1 MLQKLSIKNF
11 AIIENSSL
19 EFSQGFNVLIGET
32 GAGKSII
39 LDALKFVLGNK
50 AQKEDIRY
58 GETELAVKATFINLQ
73 DETISLLKDF
83 SIDYDDDVLIITR
96 VYNVDGKSSCRI
108 NGEVVTVSML
118 KQLGDT
124 LYDMYGQHDSV
135 QLLNTKNHLKLLDSY
150 DDSYILNEKDKIKS
164 LLLAKKNID
173 LKIEDI
179 GGANDDRERTLDLL
193 RYQIDEINNANLF
206 VGEDEK
212 LDEQITTLSNSEKI
226 SSALDNAIQSLSYTQ
241 ISNAVASL
249 LSISNLSP
257 TLSQLSDRL
266 KGLEIDIEDILS
278 SLKDVSASLEFEEQ
292 DLDNLVLRQEQIK
305 TLKRKYGATIEDVLT
320 FAKTTQ
326 DRYDTIL
333 NSEKELEKL
342 NNEKQKII
350 SELYKESIALHQK
363 RVEIANTL
371 EKSVAKQLQDLGMGN
386 TTFKVDFAEIGQDD
400 TDFTTDGLDKVEFLF
415 SANKGEKEKSL
426 SKTISGGEMS
436 RFMLALRTVLGTK
449 DSKKT
454 LVFDEIDTGVSGEI
468 GYKVGEKL
476 YTLSTSSQILCIT
489 HLPQV
494 TALADKHIFVY
505 KKVIDDKTYS
515 EAKYLS
521 KPELINY
528 LSTLLGGY
536 DSKTSKLHAEELLT
550 LANNKKHDLNK

>member
-19 EFSQGFNVLIGET
+19 EFSQGFNVVIGET

-58 GETELAVKATFINLQ
+58 GETELSVKATFINLQ

-96 VYNVDGKSSCRI
+96 VYNVEGKSSCRI

-212 LDEQITTLSNSEKI
+212 LEEQITTLSNSEKI

-305 TLKRKYGATIEDVLT
+305 TLKRKYGATIEDVLA

-371 EKSVAKQLQDLGMGN
+371 EKSVAKQLQDLGMEN

-415 SANKGEKEKSL
+415 SANRGEKEKSL

-521 KPELINY
+521 KSELINY

-550 LANNKKHDLNK
+550 LANNKKRDLNK

>member
-50 AQKEDIRY
+50 AQKEDIRN
-58 GETELAVKATFINLQ
+58 GETELSVKATFINLQ

-96 VYNVDGKSSCRI
+96 VYNVEGKSSCRI

-150 DDSYILNEKDKIKS
+150 DDSYILNEKDKMKS

-212 LDEQITTLSNSEKI
+212 LEEQITTLSNSEKI

-278 SLKDVSASLEFEEQ
+278 SLKDVYASLEFEEQ

-305 TLKRKYGATIEDVLT
+305 TLKRKYGATIEDVLA

-515 EAKYLS
+515 EAKHLS
-521 KPELINY
+521 KSELINY